1 LNTYI
6 GEKYAAIM
14 TKEDVGNLFNALVK
28 KFGNHSEAARRCG
41 LTGKATYDWKE
52 VGFVKLRTK
61 RKVLEACLTD
71 DFLGTIEYLLNRNN
85 ERTVDVLRT
94 ILSTIYADAVETE
107 SKEELENLFDKF
119 LALKL
124 RYRGLVRDTI
134 EDEVS
139 DMENLLRERSQR
151 LGGSLREK
159 SIDDFSARE
168 LLSDLGIVGHLYI
181 GNPMEAES
189 FAKNNLSLPGDA
201 VKPILQAF
209 RELCQTRDM
218 KAFTVE
224 TANPHLEKYKYI
236 VTDESAT
243 YWKNIENSL
252 GERKRGEILENF
264 TRT

>member
-1 LNTYI
+1 MNTYI

-28 KFGNHSEAARRCG
+28 KLGNHSEAARRCG
-41 LTGKATYDWKE
+41 LTGKATYDWEE
-52 VGFVKLRTK
+52 VGYVKLRTK

-94 ILSTIYADAVETE
+94 ILSTVYADAVETE
-107 SKEELENLFDKF
+107 SKEEFENFFDKF

-151 LGGSLREK
+151 LGVFFREK
-159 SIDDFSARE
+159 SMDDLSAKE
-168 LLSDLGIVGHLYI
+168 LLDDLGMIGHFYLE
-181 GNPMEAES
+181 NPVEAES
-189 FAKNNLSLPGDA
+189 FARNNLSLPGDA
-201 VKPILQAF
+201 LKPIFQTF
-209 RELCQTRDM
+209 RELCHIRDM
-218 KAFTVE
+218 KATAIE
-224 TANPHLEKYKYI
+224 GANPSLEKYKYI
-236 VTDESAT
+236 LTNESAI
-243 YWKNIENSL
+243 YWKNIETGLS
-252 GERKRGEILENF
+252 ERKGGEALENF

>member
-6 GEKYAAIM
+6 GEKYAVVM

-28 KFGNHSEAARRCG
+28 KLGNHSEAARRCG

-52 VGFVKLRTK
+52 VDYVKLRTK

-71 DFLGTIEYLLNRNN
+71 DFLETIEYLLNRNN
-85 ERTVDVLRT
+85 ERTTDVLRT
-94 ILSTIYADAVETE
+94 VLSTVYADAVETE
-107 SKEELENLFDKF
+107 SKEEFENFFDKF

-151 LGGSLREK
+151 LGVSLREK
-159 SIDDFSARE
+159 SIGDLSAKE
-168 LLSDLGIVGHLYI
+168 LLDDLDMIGHFYLE
-181 GNPMEAES
+181 NPVEAES
-189 FAKNNLSLPGDA
+189 LARNNLALPEDA
-201 VKPILQAF
+201 LKSIFQTF
-209 RELCQTRDM
+209 RELCHMRDM
-218 KAFTVE
+218 KAAIVE
-224 TANPHLEKYKYI
+224 AANPSLERYKYI
-236 VTDESAT
+236 VTNESAN
-243 YWKNIENSL
+243 YLKNMEISL
-252 GERKRGEILENF
+252 GERKGGVAVENI